1 MGGFNPFKN
10 IGATLANAAA
20 TFVMSGGNWF
30 AVAASIAS
38 TMFQQAI
45 APKPSIPNFS
55 GNFDIQAQQ
64 DRILS
69 FRNAVTTR
77 KLVYGEIKV
86 GGPIVFISTTKDGS
100 LKNGFLHM
108 VVVHASHEIQSF
120 EGWYINGREV
130 PLGSVSGG
138 ASGGTVNAGDFDG
151 LVRINP
157 HLGSNTQVADNDL
170 VSECAEW
177 SSEHKLSGMAYTYF
191 RFKFDS
197 EKFQGTPDV
206 AAKVKGKKIY
216 DTRTGSTA
224 YSANPALVIRDYMT
238 TELGMNL
245 APALVDA
252 TKITSAANICDESV
266 SLKDAG
272 TEKRYE
278 CHGMVDTANKVSSN
292 LEELLTSMSGS
303 LVYSNGKF
311 KISAG
316 AAVTPVFY
324 FSEKDVVGRVNVTPR
339 MSRRE
344 NFNAV
349 KGKYISEIN
358 DWQSSDYPPI
368 ESATFKAEDN
378 GELIFR
384 DFTLPYTTS
393 SSMAQRISKIA
404 LFVNRQP
411 LMFSATFSL
420 AALGIDVG
428 DTCYIS
434 QDRYGWDNKQ
444 FQCLSWNFVIGED
457 ELAIQMELK
466 EYSANSYDWSTTE
479 EEVLTATPNTVIPNV
494 FDIDPPTNISVTEE
508 MRETRDSRGVQ
519 SVLVTTFDS
528 SFDAFVL
535 QYESEYKKST
545 DTAYTSIGTSS
556 AQKFEILDVAAAVYD
571 IRIRALTSLGSTSDF
586 VTAQFSA
593 DGLTAAPSA
602 MADLTVN
609 QVGGMAF
616 LQWSQTADL
625 DVKIGG
631 KVEVR
636 FQPVTTGASLVN
648 SLVLDDSIAGSAT
661 SAMVPLR
668 TGTYLLRF
676 IDSSGNAQ
684 SSPTSVVSDGATI
697 LAFTTAST
705 ITESPS
711 FSGTK
716 TDLMKTDANELQL
729 SSGVLIDSVT
739 DFDAVS
745 NFDLLGAINSTG
757 NYVFASNMDLTA
769 VKRVR
774 LSTSLTSNIFNALD
788 NVDDR
793 TANIDTWSDFDG
805 TQAAVGNIEMY
816 YAVTDDNPASGS
828 ASWSS
833 YKPFTQTEEQG
844 RGFKYKAIFTTED
857 VAYNIKCTAMSVT
870 AATI

>member
-1 MGGFNPFKN
+1 
-10 IGATLANAAA
+10 
-20 TFVMSGGNWF
+20 
-30 AVAASIAS
+30 
-38 TMFQQAI
+38 
-45 APKPSIPNFS
+45 
-55 GNFDIQAQQ
+55 
-64 DRILS
+64 
-69 FRNAVTTR
+69 
-77 KLVYGEIKV
+77 
-86 GGPIVFISTTKDGS
+86 
-100 LKNGFLHM
+100 
-108 VVVHASHEIQSF
+108 
-120 EGWYINGREV
+120 
-130 PLGSVSGG
+130 
-138 ASGGTVNAGDFDG
+138 
-151 LVRINP
+151 
-157 HLGSNTQVADNDL
+157 
-170 VSECAEW
+170 
-177 SSEHKLSGMAYTYF
+177 
-191 RFKFDS
+191 
-197 EKFQGTPDV
+197 
-206 AAKVKGKKIY
+206 
-216 DTRTGSTA
+216 
-224 YSANPALVIRDYMT
+224 
-238 TELGMNL
+238 
-245 APALVDA
+245 
-252 TKITSAANICDESV
+252 
-266 SLKDAG
+266 
-272 TEKRYE
+272 
-278 CHGMVDTANKVSSN
+278 
-292 LEELLTSMSGS
+292 
-303 LVYSNGKF
+303 
-311 KISAG
+311 
-316 AAVTPVFY
+316 
-324 FSEKDVVGRVNVTPR
+324 
-339 MSRRE
+339 
-344 NFNAV
+344 
-349 KGKYISEIN
+349 
-358 DWQSSDYPPI
+358 
-368 ESATFKAEDN
+368 
-378 GELIFR
+378 
-384 DFTLPYTTS
+384 
-393 SSMAQRISKIA
+393 
-404 LFVNRQP
+404 
-411 LMFSATFSL
+411 
-420 AALGIDVG
+420 
-428 DTCYIS
+428 
-434 QDRYGWDNKQ
+434 
-444 FQCLSWNFVIGED
+444 
-457 ELAIQMELK
+457 
-466 EYSANSYDWSTTE
+466 
-479 EEVLTATPNTVIPNV
+479 
-494 FDIDPPTNISVTEE
+494 

-545 DTAYTSIGTSS
+545 DTVYTSIGTSS

-716 TDLMKTDANELQL
+716 TNLMKTDANELQL

-739 DFDAVS
+739 DFDALS
-745 NFDLLGAINSTG
+745 DFDLLGAINSTG